1 MRVRYLI
8 LGMIIGTLAIQ
19 PVSRPVDVIAGSA
32 EAPPLAVLMSC
43 SGEVNIVKPDGSTIK
58 GTFGMPLAAG
68 DQIRTG
74 KGGGADILFENG
86 NYISIGAES
95 SMQVKGSKIQKA
107 GQDQL
112 ADESSK
118 PMGDNGFQVAQNFL
132 KLSSAEG
139 SSSIA
144 GLRGPGD
151 QDAELRAVSPHKT
164 RIVDGYPT
172 FEWRAGDPS
181 AELQLTVY
189 DEGGVHW
196 KKTVQGVSEL
206 AYPDDAPALTSGPSY
221 SWKLESTDPL
231 RYPPLSSQAA
241 FFEIIPVDERSD
253 LEKALERIDR
263 DGSLSDASRH
273 VMRASV
279 YFNHGLLA
287 DAVAETEAALEV
299 APGDGS
305 LQAILARLYNQVG
318 RTAEAA
324 ELYDEIL
331 DRD

>member
-1 MRVRYLI
+1 MRKRYLV
-8 LGMIIGTLAIQ
+8 LGMIIGALAIQ
-19 PVSRPVDVIAGSA
+19 PVSRPVDVIAGPD

-43 SGEVNIVKPDGSTIK
+43 SGEVTVVKPDGSTIK
-58 GTFGMPLAAG
+58 GTFGMPLAA
-68 DQIRTG
+68 DYQIRTG

-86 NYISIGAES
+86 NAISIGSES
-95 SMQVKGSKIQKA
+95 SMQVKGSQIQKTE
-107 GQDQL
+107 QDKP

-118 PMGDNGFQVAQNFL
+118 PLGDNGFQVAQNFL

-151 QDAELRAVSPHKT
+151 EDAELRAVSPRKT
-164 RIVDGYPT
+164 RVVDGHPT
-172 FEWRAGDPS
+172 FEWEAGDPS
-181 AELQLTVY
+181 TELQLTVY
-189 DEGGVHW
+189 DDGGVHW
-196 KKTVQGVSEL
+196 NKTVQGVSEL
-206 AYPDDAPALTSGPSY
+206 AYPDDAPALTAGPSY

-241 FFEIIPVDERSD
+241 FFEIIPADERGD
-253 LEKALERIDR
+253 LENALERIDH

-287 DAVAETEAALEV
+287 NAVAETEAALEE
-299 APGDGS
+299 APGDAS

-324 ELYDEIL
+324 ELYDKIL

>member
-1 MRVRYLI
+1 MRKRYLV
-8 LGMIIGTLAIQ
+8 LGMIIGALAIQ
-19 PVSRPVDVIAGSA
+19 PVSRPVDVIAGPD
-32 EAPPLAVLMSC
+32 ETPPLAVLMSC
-43 SGEVNIVKPDGSTIK
+43 SGEVTVVKPDGSTIK
-58 GTFGMPLAAG
+58 GTFGMPLAA
-68 DQIRTG
+68 DYQIRTG

-86 NYISIGAES
+86 NAISIGSES
-95 SMQVKGSKIQKA
+95 SMQVKGSQIQKTE
-107 GQDQL
+107 QDKP

-118 PMGDNGFQVAQNFL
+118 PLGDNGFQVAQNFL

-151 QDAELRAVSPHKT
+151 EDAELRAVSPRKT
-164 RIVDGYPT
+164 RVVDGHPT
-172 FEWRAGDPS
+172 FEWEAGDPS
-181 AELQLTVY
+181 TELQLTVY
-189 DEGGVHW
+189 DDGGVHW
-196 KKTVQGVSEL
+196 NKTVQGVSEL
-206 AYPDDAPALTSGPSY
+206 AYPDDAPALTAGPSY

-241 FFEIIPVDERSD
+241 FFEIIPADERGD
-253 LEKALERIDR
+253 LENALGRIDH

-287 DAVAETEAALEV
+287 NAVAETEAALEE
-299 APGDGS
+299 APGDAS

-324 ELYDEIL
+324 ELYDKIL